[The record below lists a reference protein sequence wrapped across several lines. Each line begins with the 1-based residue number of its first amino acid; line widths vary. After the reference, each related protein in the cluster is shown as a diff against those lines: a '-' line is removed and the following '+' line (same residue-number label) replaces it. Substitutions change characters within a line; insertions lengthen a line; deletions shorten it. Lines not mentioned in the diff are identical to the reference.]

1 MARILLTGGRAPAT
15 LELARLFW
23 RRGHQVEVAESWG
36 IYASRFS
43 RAARRHWPLPP
54 PRQAFAAFSHA
65 LQQLVSQG
73 RYDLLIPTC
82 EEVFWVARA
91 KPLLEPQLRVLS
103 PSLAELR
110 GLHDKHAFSELI
122 ARCGLPGP
130 VTTLLHSPQ
139 AVSLYAAG
147 APASVYKPSF
157 SRFGTQ
163 TLICPPWATL
173 SGLRPTA
180 EQPWSAQEYKAGQEW
195 CAYAVLQTGRVAALA
210 VYPSQVR
217 VGGASVYFQAARH
230 AGIERW
236 IEQFGHA
243 TKLSGQLA
251 FDFKEDADGLWALEC
266 NPRLTSGIH
275 LFRDQPDVT
284 EVYLDQLPAQ
294 TLDTPTLHARPATA
308 LALKGA
314 MMLGGKLRSAPEWRA
329 WAAARDVM
337 YAPHDKLP
345 ALAQPLLAASLALR
359 AARLRVGLL
368 AATTH
373 DIEWNGE
380 A

>member
-15 LELARLFW
+15 LELARLFF
-23 RRGHQVEVAESWG
+23 RQGHHIEVAESWG
-36 IYASRFS
+36 VYACRFS
-43 RAARRHWPLPP
+43 NATRRHWPLPP
-54 PRQAFAAFSHA
+54 PRQAFAAFSQA
-65 LQQLVSQG
+65 LQQLVSQR

-91 KPLLEPQLRVLS
+91 KPLLDPRLRVLC

-110 GLHDKHAFSELI
+110 VLHDKYAFSQLI
-122 ARCGLPGP
+122 AQCGLPGP
-130 VTTLLHSPQ
+130 TTTLLHSPQ
-139 AVSLYAAG
+139 AVSRYAAG

-157 SRFGTQ
+157 SRFGTH
-163 TLICPPWATL
+163 TLICPPSTAL
-173 SGLRPTA
+173 SALHPTP
-180 EQPWSAQEYKAGQEW
+180 EQPWTAQPYKAGQEW
-195 CAYAVLQTGRVAALA
+195 CAYAVLHNGHVAALA
-210 VYPSQVR
+210 VYPSRVR
-217 VGGASVYFQAARH
+217 VGGASVYFQAVRH

-236 IEQFGHA
+236 IEKFGHA
-243 TKLSGQLA
+243 TQLSGQLA
-251 FDFKEDADGLWALEC
+251 FDFKEDAEGLWALEC

-275 LFRDQPDVT
+275 LFRDQPEVT
-284 EVYLDQLPAQ
+284 EVYLAQ
-294 TLDTPTLHARPATA
+294 SSAETLYAQPTTA
-308 LALKGA
+308 LALKAA
-314 MMLGGKLRSAPEWRA
+314 MLLGGKLRSAPEWRA

-337 YAPHDKLP
+337 YAPDDKLP
-345 ALAQPLLAASLALR
+345 ALAQPLLSVSVALR

>member
-15 LELARLFW
+15 LELARLFS

-36 IYASRFS
+36 IYACRFS
-43 RAARRHWPLPP
+43 RAARKHWPLPP
-54 PRQAFAAFSHA
+54 PRQAFAAFSRA
-65 LQQLVSQG
+65 LRQLASQ
-73 RYDLLIPTC
+73 RHYDLLIPTC

-91 KPLLEPQLRVLS
+91 KPLLEPQLRVLC

-110 GLHDKHAFSELI
+110 ELHDKHAFSQLVG
-122 ARCGLPGP
+122 RCGLPGP
-130 VTTLLHSPQ
+130 VTTLLQNPQ
-139 AVSLYAAG
+139 AVRTYATG

-163 TLICPPWATL
+163 TLICPSQATL
-173 SGLRPTA
+173 SALRPTPA
-180 EQPWSAQEYKAGQEW
+180 QPWSAQPYKAGQEW
-195 CAYAVLQTGRVAALA
+195 CAYAVLQTGHVAALA

-217 VGGASVYFQAARH
+217 MGGASVYFQAARH

-236 IEQFGHA
+236 IETFGRA
-243 TKLSGQLA
+243 TQLSGQLA
-251 FDFKEDADGLWALEC
+251 FDFKEDDDGLWALEC

-275 LFRDQPDVT
+275 LFRDQPEVT
-284 EVYLDQLPAQ
+284 EVYLGWSPIK
-294 TLDTPTLHARPATA
+294 TLHARPATA
-308 LALKGA
+308 LALKAA
-314 MMLGGKLRSAPEWRA
+314 MLLGGKLRSAPAWRA

-345 ALAQPLLAASLALR
+345 ALAQLLLGASVALR

-380 A
+380 V

>member
-15 LELARLFW
+15 LELARLFL
-23 RRGHQVEVAESWG
+23 RRGHEVEVAESWG
-36 IYASRFS
+36 IYACRFS

-54 PRQAFAAFSHA
+54 PRQAFVAFSEA
-65 LQQLVSQG
+65 LQQLVSQR

-91 KPLLEPQLRVLS
+91 KPLLEAYVHVLC
-103 PSLAELR
+103 PPLAELR
-110 GLHDKHAFSELI
+110 ELHDKHAFSELI
-122 ARCGLPGP
+122 GRCGLPGP
-130 VTTLLHSPQ
+130 DTTLLHSPE
-139 AVSLYAAG
+139 AVRRYAAG

-163 TLICPPWATL
+163 TLIRPSWATL
-173 SGLRPTA
+173 SRLRPTP
-180 EQPWSAQEYKAGQEW
+180 EQPWSAQPYKAGQEW

-210 VYPSQVR
+210 VYPSQIR
-217 VGGASVYFQAARH
+217 IGGASVYFQAARH

-243 TKLSGQLA
+243 TQLSGQLA

-275 LFRDQPDVT
+275 LFRDQPEVS
-284 EVYLDQLPAQ
+284 EVYLGQSSAKP
-294 TLDTPTLHARPATA
+294 LHAQPTTA
-308 LALKGA
+308 LALKTA
-314 MMLGGKLRSAPEWRA
+314 MVLGGKLRSAPEWRA

-345 ALAQPLLAASLALR
+345 ALAQPLLGASLALR